1 MRITYCL
8 RFCLAFHCRD
18 YSKLWINPG
27 FGGSF
32 DGDNADFC
40 LPSLLL
46 HEALRFKQT
55 KQRVDP
61 KVLKRTQWLKITQ
74 KVSFCNFIFREL
86 PTWERVY
93 CWILIV
99 VGFLGGAAATYISLQ
114 NIVSSNFQMPC
125 YLQSGNVTIDASH

>member
-1 MRITYCL
+1 MRELLENMIPIFFYFFL
-8 RFCLAFHCRD
+8 SF
-18 YSKLWINPG
+18 SKLWINPG

-61 KVLKRTQWLKITQ
+61 KVLKSCWKSLKKSHFATLFSENCQ
-74 KVSFCNFIFREL
+74 HGNEFIA
-86 PTWERVY
+86 
-93 CWILIV
+93 
-99 VGFLGGAAATYISLQ
+99 GF
-114 NIVSSNFQMPC
+114 
-125 YLQSGNVTIDASH
+125 